1 MAVSR
6 ALQILGLFTVEQPVL
21 SVEWLVGHLGV
32 SRASVYRDIQD
43 LVLAGLL
50 EKVDARGYALGARI
64 VELDRQIRLGDPLLH
79 AAGPLPQQLARESGG
94 TVLLCRLHARTV
106 LCILEVTGSAPGLTV
121 SYERGR
127 AMPLYRGAT
136 SKILLAHLPAA
147 RLRQLIEVDADA
159 MREAHLPLTMAAL
172 QEALAPMR
180 AQGHVVTHGEVD
192 ADAVGV
198 AVPILDNTRLLG
210 SLSVVLPAPGF
221 TPTTEQR
228 ALALLKS
235 CARRIEARLETDR
248 RRVKARRP
256 NPAPST

>member
-1 MAVSR
+1 MSVSR
-6 ALQILGLFTVEQPVL
+6 TLRVLGLFTVEQPVL
-21 SVEWLVGHLGV
+21 SVDGLVQRLQA
-32 SRASVYRDIQD
+32 SRASVYRDVQE
-43 LVLAGLL
+43 LVQAGLL

-106 LCILEVTGSAPGLTV
+106 LCILEVSGSAPGLAV

-147 RLRQLIEVDADA
+147 RLRPLLELDA
-159 MREAHLPLTMAAL
+159 EAL
-172 QEALAPMR
+172 QRAGLPQTLAELQQVLAPMR
-180 AQGHVVTHGEVD
+180 AQGHVVTRGEVD
-192 ADAVGV
+192 ALAVGL
-198 AVPILDNTRLLG
+198 AVPLLDGARLLG
-210 SLSVVLPAPGF
+210 SLSVVLPAARCSASSERR
-221 TPTTEQR
+221 T
-228 ALALLKS
+228 LSLLKS

-248 RRVKARRP
+248 RRGQSLRTTP
-256 NPAPST
+256 HPSP

>member
-6 ALQILGLFTVEQPVL
+6 ALQVLGLFTVERPVL
-21 SVEWLVGHLGV
+21 SVEWLVERLGV

-136 SKILLAHLPAA
+136 SKILLAHLPPA
-147 RLRQLIEVDADA
+147 RLRQLLELDAEA
-159 MREAHLPLTMAAL
+159 MAAARLPLNLPDL
-172 QEALAPMR
+172 QNALAPLR
-180 AQGHVVTHGEVD
+180 TQGHVITRGEVD
-192 ADAVGV
+192 ANAVGL
-198 AVPILDNTRLLG
+198 AAPLLDNTRLLG
-210 SLSVVLPAPGF
+210 SLSVVLPATRF
-221 TPTTEQR
+221 TRTTEQR
-228 ALALLKS
+228 VLSMLKS
-235 CARRIEARLETDR
+235 CTRRIEARLENDR
-248 RRVKARRP
+248 RQGQALRHNAIP
-256 NPAPST
+256 TP